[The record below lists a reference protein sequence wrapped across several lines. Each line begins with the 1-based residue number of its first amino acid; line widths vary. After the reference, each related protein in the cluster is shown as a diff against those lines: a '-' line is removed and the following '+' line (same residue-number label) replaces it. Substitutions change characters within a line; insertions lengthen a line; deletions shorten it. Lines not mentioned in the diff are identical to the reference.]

1 MEVNEANL
9 LSLSDTIRK
18 AMSHVAAERKPAEDS
33 LSAAESQA
41 NYSVLLISLI
51 GMESA
56 DMQVRLSASIH
67 LKNFVKRHWKVV
79 SVNDFKTEPLSY
91 YFGAKYINVSD

>member
-1 MEVNEANL
+1 MEVNNATL
-9 LSLSDTIRK
+9 LKLVDTFK
-18 AMSHVAAERKPAEDS
+18 STMSPIPAERKPAEDT

-51 GMESA
+51 GMENV
-56 DMQVRLSASIH
+56 DLQVRLSAATY

-79 SVNDFKTEPLSY
+79 S
-91 YFGAKYINVSD
+91 

>member
-1 MEVNEANL
+1 
-9 LSLSDTIRK
+9 
-18 AMSHVAAERKPAEDS
+18 MSHIAAERKPAEDA

-51 GMESA
+51 GTESA
-56 DMQVRLSASIH
+56 DMQVRLSAAIH

-79 SVNDFKTEPLSY
+79 RKRSLETDKN
-91 YFGAKYINVSD
+91 

>member
-1 MEVNEANL
+1 MEVNEATL
-9 LSLSDTIRK
+9 TTLSDTIRK

-79 SVNDFKTEPLSY
+79 SK
-91 YFGAKYINVSD
+91 